1 MIHGNR
7 MEVEAGAFPGMTE
20 YRPES
25 IAHIRHSEY
34 RPKRTLVVA
43 LTTPLITRA
52 TLYNNGLYQ
61 NILILYKLVAS
72 LGHTPY
78 LIVTNEPTP
87 ETADLLLEDGYTC
100 ISPEGVIR
108 NGLSID
114 VHIEVG
120 MAVDSKFTR
129 YLRTKG
135 TRLVKYYLGN
145 IINID
150 VEIITTVQSVS
161 FPHHCPGTLDELWTS
176 PHYAQNI
183 DYMCSLYR
191 LPFTKGIIAP
201 YVWEPMFLDTRG
213 LKAPRTEEQAW
224 ITRDLVITE
233 PNISFQK
240 SCLPPLLLAERF
252 AKAYPA
258 WRGRVILMNSHRFA
272 TNTHAKAVLESLA
285 LHRAGRILYRGRQT
299 IREIMEQNSGAC
311 FICHQVNNEYN
322 YMVLELMYSGFPVLH
337 NASVW
342 SAFGYYWSDDAFDS
356 AVVKLYSVLQ
366 THEPDGIYRADGRQ
380 LAWLYSIYNPVVRE
394 AWGQLLDGGGED
406 A

>member
-7 MEVEAGAFPGMTE
+7 MEVRADAFPGMTE
-20 YRPES
+20 YQPNS
-25 IAHIRHSEY
+25 IAHIRHSDY
-34 RPKRTLVVA
+34 RPKRSLVVA

-87 ETADLLLEDGYTC
+87 ETADLLLDDAYRC
-100 ISPEGVIR
+100 ITPEGVIR

-120 MAVDSKFTR
+120 MAVDSSFTR

-150 VEIITTVQSVS
+150 IEIITTVQGVT

-191 LPFTKGIIAP
+191 LPFSKGIIAP
-201 YVWEPMFLDTRG
+201 YVWEPMFIDGSAKVSNADEL
-213 LKAPRTEEQAW
+213 AW
-224 ITRDLVITE
+224 ITRDIVITE

-240 SCLPPLLLAERF
+240 SCLVPLLLVERF

-258 WRGRVILMNSHRFA
+258 WRGRVILMNSHRFV
-272 TNTHAKAVLESLA
+272 TNTHAKAVLERLA

-299 IREIMEQNSGAC
+299 IREIIDNNREAC

-322 YMVLELMYSGFPVLH
+322 YMVLELMYLGLPVFH
-337 NASVW
+337 NASAW
-342 SAFGYYWSDDAFDS
+342 SAFGYYWSDSAIDS
-356 AVVKLYSVLQ
+356 AVAKLYSVLQ
-366 THEPDGIYRADGRQ
+366 THCADGVYRADGRQ
-380 LAWLYSIYNPVVRE
+380 LAWLYSIYNPEVRS
-394 AWGQLLDGGGED
+394 AWGQLLDGREED